1 MMKYAVK
8 NKRKLVKAY
17 CLGQGSEMEK
27 LLIRRGRIRLLPDGA
42 YELMSQE
49 AKNGVGERA
58 VAGDYFKVDDVDGVY
73 YPYPNSRAY
82 FLNNHTHLE
91 GDTYEQKAVPLAIW
105 QWGDEPCDAIE
116 YLLEQG
122 KLTLNHEDEER
133 FFNAFLWGAD
143 LSASRDATVV
153 FYDILRDADCV
164 VTDASFNFVAKEEFE
179 RGYTV
184 CPEKEH

>member
-1 MMKYAVK
+1 MKSAIK
-8 NKRKLVKAY
+8 TKRNIVKAY
-17 CLGQGSEMEK
+17 CLGNGAEMEQ
-27 LLIRRGRIRLLPDGA
+27 LLLQLGRIRMLSDGA

-91 GDTYEQKAVPLAIW
+91 GDTYEQKAVPLVIW
-105 QWGDEPCDAIE
+105 QWGDGPCDAIE
-116 YLLEQG
+116 YLLKKG
-122 KLTLNHEDEER
+122 KLMLNHEDEER

-143 LSASRDATVV
+143 LSAPRDATVV
-153 FYDILRDADCV
+153 FYDTFRDASGA
-164 VTDASFNFVAKEEFE
+164 VTDVSFNFVVKEEFE
-179 RGYTV
+179 RSYTI
-184 CPEKEH
+184 CTEEGN